1 MNGSCRPR
9 KWAGP
14 LELLSTVP
22 GILIP
27 DCSASP
33 GPAFTGRTLP
43 ASRKVVLM
51 ILFSFEV
58 DTLEISLREQQDDLD
73 MIFIV
78 ESTVSHR
85 GVSKHCPV
93 HALCEVS

>member
-1 MNGSCRPR
+1 M
-9 KWAGP
+9 
-14 LELLSTVP
+14 LSTVP